1 MGNRPE
7 GMATVSVEDVSGE
20 RLRLKVT
27 DAALGISPEKMARLF
42 TPFDRLGAEENGVDG
57 TGLQGG
63 PGLELAKEHRPG
75 LILLHLRLPD
85 ISGVEVLRRLQ
96 QDPRARRI
104 PVVVLNADA
113 TSGQVNRLLADGA
126 REFLTKPLDVKQLLR
141 SSTSSSSMRP

>member
-7 GMATVSVEDVSGE
+7 GMVTVSVEDVSGE

-27 DAALGISPEKMARLF
+27 DTDLGISREKMVRFF
-42 TPFDRLGAEENGVDG
+42 TPFDRLGTEESGIEG
-57 TGLQGG
+57 TGFQGG
-63 PGLELAKEHRPG
+63 LGLELAKEH
-75 LILLHLRLPD
+75 
-85 ISGVEVLRRLQ
+85 
-96 QDPRARRI
+96 RARRI

-113 TSGQVNRLLADGA
+113 TSGQVKRLLADGA

>member
-7 GMATVSVEDVSGE
+7 GMVTVSVEDVSGE

-63 PGLELAKEHRPG
+63 PGPELAKEHRPG

-96 QDPRARRI
+96 PRRI

-113 TSGQVNRLLADGA
+113 TSGQKRLLADGA

>member
-96 QDPRARRI
+96 PRRI

-113 TSGQVNRLLADGA
+113 TSGQKRLLADGA

>member
-96 QDPRARRI
+96 PRRI